1 MTNHEMIASIKIDL
15 WQRLYSTWLTTEL
28 FSFTWWFSV
37 LFLGIS
43 YFLWWKLLDKSKLVE
58 LLLFGSLIAVVSSFI
73 DLIAENLVLWQ
84 YTVKILPFSPAFFP
98 FHLTLAPLVLMLVYQ
113 YSDSWNKFLRY
124 SVIAGGIYAFA
135 IIPLFV
141 LVGESRLIHWNYFNN
156 FITFLARAIFCRWI
170 LLQCMQ
176 IQTSYQGQSANRQF
190 FRPIYQPTSK
200 PVPPSQE
207 DCDKNSKN

>member
-1 MTNHEMIASIKIDL
+1 M
-15 WQRLYSTWLTTEL
+15 
-28 FSFTWWFSV
+28 
-37 LFLGIS
+37 S
-43 YFLWWKLLDKSKLVE
+43 YFLWWKLLDKTKLVE
-58 LLLFGSLIAVVSSFI
+58 LLLFGSLIAVVSAFI
-73 DLIAENLVLWQ
+73 DLIAENLVLCQ

-98 FHLTLAPLVLMLVYQ
+98 FHLTIAPLVLMLVYQ
-113 YSDSWNKFLRY
+113 YSDSWNRFLRY

-141 LVGESRLIHWNYFNN
+141 LVGEVRLIHWNYFNN
-156 FITFLARAIFCRWI
+156 FITFLARAIICRWI

-176 IQTSYQGQSANRQF
+176 IQTSHQGQSASPH

-207 DCDKNSKN
+207 DCDINSKD